1 MLKYSSW
8 TGNNMVRKS
17 ALEKA
22 LESGCVSRRNHRYAF
37 FLRLAYEEIILRQCS
52 RYLVE

>member
-22 LESGCVSRRNHRYAF
+22 LESGCVSHRNHRYAF
-37 FLRLAYEEIILRQCS
+37 FLRLAYEEIILR
-52 RYLVE
+52 